1 MAAEKVLSIKQEAE
15 VIPIPVASLRP
26 QRRAPSSW
34 FKSVARVA
42 LLTLTICAVHRS
54 WNNYQARK
62 ALRSAK
68 FANEVWA
75 LDAFAPSRG
84 KTPMFG
90 KEVEEIFLSV
100 PNSASA
106 IAASRQYAT
115 KPHIAGSDGDFN
127 TARYFLELLQHE
139 FGITSPSADPVY
151 SAGTHESRN
160 ATLSIT
166 NLTAPNAWIDVY
178 YPVMN
183 TPLDRKL
190 EIVGDDGHVVWSA
203 NVEEVADDTDPEA
216 GQYAEAVPAFHG
228 LSKNGTASGQLV
240 YAHYGRREDYQALVE
255 KGVDLKGKIVL
266 TRYGGIFRGLKVKG
280 AEELGAA
287 GVLIYSDL
295 RDDGTVT
302 AANGYEPYP
311 HGPARNP
318 TSVQRG
324 SVQYL
329 SLYPGDPTTPG
340 YPAYENSTRTE
351 GVNIPKIPSLPISW
365 ANAEKLLEEIGDGG
379 KNRTVRLVNHVDD
392 RVIPIWNTM
401 GVIPGHIKDEVV
413 LVGNHRDAWV
423 MGATDPSSG
432 TASAHEMIRGLGVL
446 LRKGWKPLR
455 TIVIASWDAEEYGLI
470 GSTEWGEDFAE
481 WIQEHVVTYLNL
493 DSSVGGSRYRASASP
508 SLAHFSRQTAE
519 EIPHPTIP
527 DKTLWDATKDA
538 GPFFGEHADQEVS
551 AMFSEEEQARARAAG
566 GLGVSPLGS
575 GSDYT
580 VFLQRLGVAS
590 GNEGFGSTL
599 SDAVYHYHSI
609 YDSERWQELFC
620 DPGFTKHVA
629 IAKHLG
635 LQTLRLAGSIILP
648 LNTTHYAYELES
660 YLDSVEDLVSSSDL
674 KVNLSPLRMS
684 IRALEKASLE
694 LDFEKHRAEHA
705 LERAIKKLK
714 KKHAI
719 RRKIRK
725 AICKVRKHL
734 GKPCKHHKKPDEEV
748 CSFEPVAAPA
758 IVGKNGRIVKPRLG
772 RAIGM
777 MREKQ
782 AEACREMLHRNRDP
796 AEMPILLV
804 HPSRQLLR
812 AVKRVRAANK
822 KLVAFER
829 GLISEDGIK
838 DREWYKHLG
847 VAPGKWLGYGA
858 TTLPAL
864 TESITIEN
872 NATMAKYEAIRVKEL
887 VDGLTQTLLA

>member
-1 MAAEKVLSIKQEAE
+1 
-15 VIPIPVASLRP
+15 
-26 QRRAPSSW
+26 
-34 FKSVARVA
+34 
-42 LLTLTICAVHRS
+42 
-54 WNNYQARK
+54 
-62 ALRSAK
+62 
-68 FANEVWA
+68 
-75 LDAFAPSRG
+75 
-84 KTPMFG
+84 MFG
-90 KEVEEIFLSV
+90 KEIEDIFLSV

-115 KPHIAGSDGDFN
+115 KPHMAGTSGDFN
-127 TARYFLELLQHE
+127 TAKDFLELLQHE
-139 FGITSPSADPVY
+139 FSIVSPSSDPVY
-151 SAGTHESRN
+151 SAGTYESRN

-166 NLTAPNAWIDVY
+166 NLTTPNAWIDVY

-190 EIVGDDGHVVWSA
+190 EIVSGDGEVVWSA
-203 NVEEVADDTDPEA
+203 NVEEIADDTDSEA
-216 GQYAEAVPAFHG
+216 GQYVEAVPTFHG
-228 LSKNGTASGQLV
+228 LSRNGTAEGQLV
-240 YAHYGRREDYQALVE
+240 YAHYGRREDYLALVE
-255 KGVDLKGKIVL
+255 KGVDLKGKVVI

-287 GVLIYSDL
+287 GVLIYSDP

-302 AANGYEPYP
+302 EENGYKPYP
-311 HGPARNP
+311 NGPARNP

-329 SLYPGDPTTPG
+329 SMYPGDPTTPG

-351 GVNIPKIPSLPISW
+351 GENIPGIPSLPISW
-365 ANAEKLLEEIGDGG
+365 ANAKILLEEIAEGG
-379 KNRTVRLVNHVDD
+379 KNRTIRLVNHVDD

-401 GVIPGHIKDEVV
+401 GVIPGHIKDEVI

-432 TASAHEMIRGLGVL
+432 TASAHEMIRGFGVL

-508 SLAHFSRQTAE
+508 SLAHFSKQTAE
-519 EIPHPTIP
+519 DIPHPTIP
-527 DKTLWDATKDA
+527 GKTLWDATKDS
-538 GPFFGEHADQEVS
+538 GPFYGENVDEEVR
-551 AMFSEEEQARARAAG
+551 AMYEEQEEARVNAAS

-580 VFLQRLGVAS
+580 IFLQRLGVAS
-590 GNEGFGSTL
+590 GNEGFGATL
-599 SDAVYHYHSI
+599 SDAVYHYHSV
-609 YDSERWQELFC
+609 YDSERWQELYC

-635 LQTLRLAGSIILP
+635 LQTLRLAGAIVLP

-660 YLDSVEDLVSSSDL
+660 YLDKVEDLVSSSDL
-674 KVNLSPLRMS
+674 EINLSPLRQS
-684 IRALEKASLE
+684 IKALEKASVE
-694 LDFEKHRAEHA
+694 LDTEKLHAEYD
-705 LERAIKKLK
+705 LKRAIEKLK
-714 KKHAI
+714 KKDAI
-719 RRKIRK
+719 RRKVRK
-725 AICKVRKHL
+725 AVCTIRKHL
-734 GKPCKHHKKPDEEV
+734 GRPCEHDEKLNKEACAV
-748 CSFEPVAAPA
+748 KLIKTPE
-758 IVGKNGRIVKPRLG
+758 IVGKNGPVVKPRFG

-777 MREKQ
+777 MRERQ
-782 AEACREMLHRNRDP
+782 AEACRAKRQQSP
-796 AEMPILLV
+796 SEMPLLLA

-812 AVKRVRAANK
+812 AVKRVREANK

-872 NATMAKYEAIRVKEL
+872 NARMAKYEAIRLKEL
-887 VDGLTQTLLA
+887 IDGLTAKLKA